1 MNPACEDAAISE
13 SRRFVLPAGPFASWG
28 SRPGERER
36 ALPCDAHIDDPDHVL
51 LRAIEVDAPAE
62 TLFRWLCQLR
72 AAPYSY
78 DWLDNRGRRSPR
90 MLTPG
95 LDELEAGQ
103 RFMTIF
109 RLAEFEPGRSITVKH
124 NGPLFGR
131 VVGTYEVT
139 STGPQTSRLF
149 VRLLV
154 RYAHGPAARALAS
167 LVLPAGDLVMM
178 SKQLRTLRDC
188 AAAT

>member
-1 MNPACEDAAISE
+1 M
-13 SRRFVLPAGPFASWG
+13 
-28 SRPGERER
+28 
-36 ALPCDAHIDDPDHVL
+36 L
-51 LRAIEVDAPAE
+51 LRAIEVAASAE

-72 AAPYSY
+72 VAPYSY

-90 MLTPG
+90 TLTPG
-95 LDELEAGQ
+95 LEELEVGQ
-103 RFMTIF
+103 RLMTIF
-109 RLAEFEPGRSITVKH
+109 RLAEFEPGRSITVVH
-124 NGPLFGR
+124 SGPLFGR
-131 VVGTYEVT
+131 VAGTYEVT

-154 RYAHGPAARALAS
+154 RYAHGPAAVALAS